1 MQTESSIANFWSN
14 SPNVVT
20 IATGDCQLTSIIQV
34 IGGPTRQTTVVSG
47 QSLLATLFCV
57 HEFIKNNKNTLE
69 TAKDVHCESKNI
81 EKTQTDKFFESHAL
95 VFVVDC
101 NAESY
106 SSQAWNEQWL
116 YHCIVAYCLFYQGK
130 DRCSGA
136 AQPTLR
142 HFVTTFLDQLH
153 KPKSFNHF

>member
-1 MQTESSIANFWSN
+1 MY
-14 SPNVVT
+14 
-20 IATGDCQLTSIIQV
+20 
-34 IGGPTRQTTVVSG
+34 TVS
-47 QSLLATLFCV
+47 QR
-57 HEFIKNNKNTLE
+57 
-69 TAKDVHCESKNI
+69 I
-81 EKTQTDKFFESHAL
+81 EKNQTDKFFESHAL

-142 HFVTTFLDQLH
+142 HFETTFPRPITQT
-153 KPKSFNHF
+153 KKFQSFLNFSLNNYQSHL